1 MCLVL
6 QLIIGLKYEDKCPVN
21 KRIPHY
27 LVVAGAVG
35 LTLSGLSLAQIM
47 LRICDVFKSDA
58 SASITK
64 RLVRGIS
71 IVVFLL
77 NIFIFAWFIAGCVWV
92 FGAWNKVQYK
102 RPNRTNYCSS
112 TLYRFAFWLLLL
124 SILYHLFTCCRSC
137 TQLNES
143 SNKKKKSGAIPVPT
157 TEP

>member
-1 MCLVL
+1 
-6 QLIIGLKYEDKCPVN
+6 LKYEDKCPVN

-35 LTLSGLSLAQIM
+35 LTLIGLTLAQII

-58 SASITK
+58 SASTIK
-64 RLVRGIS
+64 CLVRS
-71 IVVFLL
+71 IPIVAFLL
-77 NIFIFAWFIAGCVWV
+77 NIFILGWFIAGCVWV

-102 RPNRTNYCSS
+102 HPYRTNYCSS

-124 SILYHLFTCCRSC
+124 SIFYHLFTCCRSC
-137 TQLNES
+137 TQLNEP
-143 SNKKKKSGAIPVPT
+143 SNKKKKSGAMPVPT